1 MVSTSSPSAA
11 AASFSA
17 TALVRALRPRQWLK
31 NVLVFAVPLAAGNV
45 LHRGILIPSLLTFV
59 SFCLAASAT
68 YLVNDTV
75 DREADR
81 GHPTKR
87 NRPIAAGLVSPAV
100 AIGTAATLFILACAI
115 SYAIRPA
122 LFWTVLV
129 YVVSTLAY
137 SLRLKHEP
145 VIELGLLTAG
155 FLLRA
160 VAGGT
165 ATGTPISKW
174 FLIVAAFGSLFMAA
188 GKRYGELVSLG
199 PDAEYSRKSLS
210 GYTRSYL
217 RFVWAMAV
225 SVTVTAYCLW
235 AFEVGARPASLPWAV
250 WSVAPFVLA
259 MLRYA
264 VDVDAGKADAPEDVV
279 IGDRVLQILGAA
291 WLILFALGAF
301 GV

>member
-1 MVSTSSPSAA
+1 MSSGPGPVVVG
-11 AASFSA
+11 SFPPA
-17 TALVRALRPRQWLK
+17 ALVRAMRPRQWLK
-31 NVLVFAVPLAAGNV
+31 NVLVFAVPLAAGTLRHRHV
-45 LHRGILIPSLLTFV
+45 LLPVLITFAC
-59 SFCLAASAT
+59 FCLAASGT
-68 YLVNDTV
+68 YLVNDTL

-81 GHPTKR
+81 EHPTKR

-100 AIGTAATLFILACAI
+100 AVVTAGTLFAVAGIVAWFV
-115 SYAIRPA
+115 RPN
-122 LFWTVLV
+122 LFWTLLV
-129 YVVSTLAY
+129 YVLATLAY
-137 SLRLKHEP
+137 SIRLKHEP

-160 VAGGT
+160 VAGGA

-199 PDAEYSRKSLS
+199 PDAESARRSLA

-225 SVTVTAYCLW
+225 SVTVTSYCLW
-235 AFEVGARPASLPWAV
+235 AFEVGTRPASLPWAV
-250 WSVAPFVLA
+250 WSVAPFVMA

-279 IGDRVLQILGAA
+279 LGDRVLLVLGAA
-291 WLILFALGAF
+291 WLILFGLGALG
-301 GV
+301 V

>member
-1 MVSTSSPSAA
+1 M
-11 AASFSA
+11 
-17 TALVRALRPRQWLK
+17 RPKQWLK
-31 NVLVFAVPLAAGNV
+31 NVLVFAVPLAAGNI
-45 LHRGILIPSLLTFV
+45 LHRGILGPSLLTFGC
-59 SFCLAASAT
+59 FCLAASGT
-68 YLVNDTV
+68 YLINDTL

-87 NRPIAAGLVSPAV
+87 KRPIAAGLVSPAAAVVTAGALFV
-100 AIGTAATLFILACAI
+100 AVGVI
-115 SYAIRPA
+115 SWLVRPA
-122 LFWTVLV
+122 LFWTVAV
-129 YVVSTLAY
+129 YILATLAY
-137 SLRLKHEP
+137 SIRLKHEP
-145 VIELGLLTAG
+145 VVELGLLTAG

-199 PDAEYSRKSLS
+199 PDAQGARRSLS
-210 GYTRSYL
+210 GYTASYL

-225 SVTVTAYCLW
+225 AVTVTAYCLW
-235 AFEVGARPASLPWAV
+235 AFEVAARPASLPWAV
-250 WSVAPFVLA
+250 WSIAPFVLA

-279 IGDRVLQILGAA
+279 LGDLVLQILGVA